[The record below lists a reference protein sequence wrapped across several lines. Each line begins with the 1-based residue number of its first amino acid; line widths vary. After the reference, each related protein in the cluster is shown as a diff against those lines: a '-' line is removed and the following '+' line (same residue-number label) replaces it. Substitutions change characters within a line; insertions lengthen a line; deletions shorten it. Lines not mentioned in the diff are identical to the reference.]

1 MSDLTKKVHFKIY
14 RYNPDVDQ
22 APYMKDYHID
32 VPADRDIMLLNA
44 LFSIKFKKF
53 FKNNCRRSNIYS
65 SHSEILTWK

>member
-32 VPADRDIMLLNA
+32 VPADRDIILLNS
-44 LFSIKFKKF
+44 LFLMASKV
-53 FKNNCRRSNIYS
+53 S
-65 SHSEILTWK
+65 SS